1 MKLFTLISLTLL
13 MCAPTYAVKNKG
25 DKMSELEKM
34 GAIVEKD
41 PKMPKVISYT
51 LKNGLK
57 ILMLEKHFS
66 PIISFNMTF
75 KAGNVD
81 NEQGKTGLAHMA
93 EHMAF
98 KGTKTINALN
108 YKKEKVL
115 LEKIEDTNQK
125 LALEKTKKNRN
136 EEKIKQLE
144 NEFKKL
150 LKEADKFIIKNEY
163 IKIYKELGSSGL
175 NAGTA
180 TDFTTYMIS
189 LPSNRLEDWMIIESD
204 RFKNPVLREFYMER
218 AVVMEE
224 KRMGESDPNKVL
236 WEALF
241 SHAFVAHPYKNPTI
255 GWSDD
260 LKKYSATDAKNFFS
274 KFYAPNNATLAIVG
288 DINPKEVIKLSEKYF
303 SSWKRKKIP
312 STNYTKEPKQKAEK
326 RINVFFK
333 AQPMFRMGFHNNGF
347 DSADMPALIVLS
359 EVLSGGKTGRFY
371 KTMVEGRKIALY
383 AGSYHSTPGNRYP
396 SLFIIAAA
404 PKKPHTLKEVE
415 DAVMDEIE
423 KVKKEPPIKWEMD
436 RIINNYEAD
445 LIKQLESNH
454 GMAQNLSSGDQIFGD
469 WKTDWIMLEKIKE
482 LKPEDIS
489 KAAQKYL
496 TKENKTIVFLKI
508 PEKKQRR
515 LK

>member
-1 MKLFTLISLTLL
+1 MRLFASISLMLL
-13 MCAPTYAVKNKG
+13 ICASAFANENKG
-25 DKMSELEKM
+25 DKMSELETM

-41 PKMPKVISYT
+41 PKLPTVISYT

-98 KGTKTINALN
+98 KGTKTINTLN

-115 LEKIEDTNQK
+115 LEKIEDANQK
-125 LALEKTKKNRN
+125 LTIEENKEPRN
-136 EEKIKQLE
+136 EERIKRLE
-144 NEFKKL
+144 NDFKEL
-150 LKEADKFIIKNEY
+150 LKEADKLIIKNEY
-163 IKIYKELGSSGL
+163 VKIYKELGSSGL
-175 NAGTA
+175 NAGTS
-180 TDFTTYMIS
+180 TDYTTYMVS

-260 LKKYSATDAKNFFS
+260 LKKYTATDAKNFFS

-288 DINPKEVIKLSEKYF
+288 DINPTEVIKFAEKYF
-303 SSWKRKKIP
+303 SSWKRKNIP
-312 STNYTKEPKQKAEK
+312 PVDYTKEPRQKAEK
-326 RINVFFK
+326 RISLFFK
-333 AQPMFRMGFHNNGF
+333 AQPTLRMGFHNGGFNG
-347 DSADMPALIVLS
+347 ADMPALIVLS

-383 AGSYHSTPGNRYP
+383 AGAYHSTPGNRYP

-404 PKKPHTLKEVE
+404 PKKPHTLEEVE
-415 DAVMDEIE
+415 DAIMEEIE
-423 KVKKEPPIKWEMD
+423 KIKKEAPSKWEMD

-445 LIKQLESNH
+445 LIKQLESNS
-454 GMAQNLSSGDQIFGD
+454 GMAQSLSSGQQILGD
-469 WKTDWIMLEKIKE
+469 WKNDWQVLDKIKK

-489 KAAQKYL
+489 KAAREYL
-496 TKENKTIVFLKI
+496 IKENKTIVFLRM
-508 PEKKQRR
+508 PEEK
-515 LK
+515 

>member
-1 MKLFTLISLTLL
+1 
-13 MCAPTYAVKNKG
+13 
-25 DKMSELEKM
+25 
-34 GAIVEKD
+34 
-41 PKMPKVISYT
+41 
-51 LKNGLK
+51 
-57 ILMLEKHFS
+57 
-66 PIISFNMTF
+66 
-75 KAGNVD
+75 
-81 NEQGKTGLAHMA
+81 
-93 EHMAF
+93 
-98 KGTKTINALN
+98 
-108 YKKEKVL
+108 
-115 LEKIEDTNQK
+115 
-125 LALEKTKKNRN
+125 
-136 EEKIKQLE
+136 
-144 NEFKKL
+144 
-150 LKEADKFIIKNEY
+150 
-163 IKIYKELGSSGL
+163 
-175 NAGTA
+175 
-180 TDFTTYMIS
+180 
-189 LPSNRLEDWMIIESD
+189 
-204 RFKNPVLREFYMER
+204 
-218 AVVMEE
+218 
-224 KRMGESDPNKVL
+224 
-236 WEALF
+236 
-241 SHAFVAHPYKNPTI
+241 
-255 GWSDD
+255 
-260 LKKYSATDAKNFFS
+260 
-274 KFYAPNNATLAIVG
+274 
-288 DINPKEVIKLSEKYF
+288 
-303 SSWKRKKIP
+303 
-312 STNYTKEPKQKAEK
+312 K

-423 KVKKEPPIKWEMD
+423 KVKKEPPTKWEMD

-496 TKENKTIVFLKI
+496 TKENKTIVFLKM

>member
-1 MKLFTLISLTLL
+1 MKLFTLISPTLL
-13 MCAPTYAVKNKG
+13 MGAPTYATENKG

-41 PKMPKVISYT
+41 PKMPQVISYT

-66 PIISFNMTF
+66 PIISFNLTF

-98 KGTKTINALN
+98 KGTKTINTLN
-108 YKKEKVL
+108 YKKEKVI
-115 LEKIEDTNQK
+115 LEKIEKTNK
-125 LALEKTKKNRN
+125 LLTLERAKKNRN
-136 EEKIKQLE
+136 EEKIKKLE
-144 NEFKKL
+144 TDFKKL
-150 LKEADKFIIKNEY
+150 LKEADKYIIKNEY
-163 IKIYKELGSSGL
+163 VKIYKELGSTGL
-175 NAGTA
+175 NAGTS
-180 TDFTTYMIS
+180 TDYTTYMIS
-189 LPSNRLEDWMIIESD
+189 LPSNRLEDWMMIESD

-218 AVVMEE
+218 DVVTEE
-224 KRMGESDPNKVL
+224 KRMGDSNPNKVL
-236 WEALF
+236 WETLF

-255 GWSDD
+255 GWADD
-260 LKKYSATDAKNFFS
+260 LKKYSATDAKNFFG

-288 DINPKEVIKLSEKYF
+288 DIKPKEVIKLAKKYF
-303 SSWKRKKIP
+303 SSWKRKDIP
-312 STNYTKEPKQKAEK
+312 STDYTKEPAQKAEK
-326 RINVFFK
+326 RINLFFK
-333 AQPMFRMGFHNNGF
+333 AQPMFRMGFHNEGF
-347 DSADMPALIVLS
+347 DSKDMPALIVLS

-371 KTMVEGRKIALY
+371 KNIVEGRKIALY

-404 PKKPHTLKEVE
+404 PKNPHTSQAVE
-415 DAVMDEIE
+415 TAITEEIE
-423 KVKKEPPIKWEMD
+423 KVKKEAPSKWEMD

-445 LIKQLESNH
+445 LIKQLESNS
-454 GMAQNLSSGDQIFGD
+454 GMAQNLSSGQQILGD
-469 WKTDWIMLEKIKE
+469 WKTDWTILEKIKK

-496 TKENKTIVFLKI
+496 VKENKTIVFLQM
-508 PEKKQRR
+508 PEKK
-515 LK
+515 

>member
-1 MKLFTLISLTLL
+1 MKLLTLISLTLL
-13 MCAPTYAVKNKG
+13 MCAPTYAAGNKG

-34 GAIVEKD
+34 GAIVETD

-98 KGTKTINALN
+98 KGTKIINALN
-108 YKKEKVL
+108 YKKEKIV
-115 LEKIEDTNQK
+115 LEKIEKANQI
-125 LALEKTKKNRN
+125 LTLEKAKKNRN
-136 EEKIKQLE
+136 EEKIKKLE
-144 NEFKKL
+144 IDFKKL
-150 LKEADKFIIKNEY
+150 LKEADKYIIKNEY
-163 IKIYKELGSSGL
+163 TKIYKELGSVGL
-175 NAGTA
+175 NAGTS
-180 TDFTTYMIS
+180 TDYTTYMIS

-218 AVVMEE
+218 AVVTEE
-224 KRMGESDPNKVL
+224 KRMGDSSPSKVL

-241 SHAFVAHPYKNPTI
+241 STAFVAHPYKNPTI

-260 LKKYSATDAKNFFS
+260 LKKYSATDAKNFFA

-288 DINPKEVIKLSEKYF
+288 DINPIEVIKLAKKYF
-303 SSWKRKKIP
+303 NSWKRKDIP
-312 STNYTKEPKQKAEK
+312 STDYTKEPKQRAEK
-326 RINVFFK
+326 RIDVFFK
-333 AQPMFRMGFHNNGF
+333 AQPMFRMGFHNDGD
-347 DSADMPALIVLS
+347 DSKDMPALIVLS

-371 KTMVEGRKIALY
+371 KTIVEGRKIALY

-404 PKKPHTLKEVE
+404 PKKPHTLEAVE
-415 DAVMDEIE
+415 TAIMEEIE
-423 KVKKEPPIKWEMD
+423 KVKKEAPTKWEMD
-436 RIINNYEAD
+436 RIINNYEAE
-445 LIKQLESNH
+445 LIKQLESNS
-454 GMAQNLSSGDQIFGD
+454 GMAQNLSSSQQILGN
-469 WKTDWIMLEKIKE
+469 WKDDWIVLEKIKK

-489 KAAQKYL
+489 KAARKYL
-496 TKENKTIVFLKI
+496 IKENKTIVFLRM
-508 PEKKQRR
+508 PEKK
-515 LK
+515 